1 MVENTANARR
11 NEMTNQQI
19 METAKSKGFNAK
31 IEKGRVI
38 ISLQTRKISLMEV
51 DAIID
56 LPRKCITSHYA
67 GVAVY
72 GSDS

>member
-1 MVENTANARR
+1 MT
-11 NEMTNQQI
+11 MTNQQI
-19 METAKSKGFNAK
+19 VTIAKQNGFAAK

-38 ISLQTRKISLMEV
+38 ISLKVRKISLMEV